1 MKALRIVFLLL
12 LVVVAGSYAY
22 WVQTAPGI
30 PVSRT
35 IMNSEGQSLEVVIV
49 GRRGQTLHFD
59 RTSDGGRY
67 ELAFGK
73 LGWKDRIFAERL
85 PEQAPPPVVVKEE
98 DQPSDPYIASRRQ
111 RIGELQQKKTEFIA
125 EIKSGSLN
133 NILARKRQE
142 DLVSLEKEIIDLQ
155 GAIDAYVSR
164 TGNK

>member
-1 MKALRIVFLLL
+1 MGDL
-12 LVVVAGSYAY
+12 
-22 WVQTAPGI
+22 APGALMI
-30 PVSRT
+30 ISSQLPVGSTRQIEAHYAAAWPDKPVT
-35 IMNSEGQSLEVVIV
+35 FACSPENLRLGNAISVFMQPDRVIAGV
-49 GRRGQTLHFD
+49 R
-59 RTSDGGRY
+59 SDT
-67 ELAFGK
+67 
-73 LGWKDRIFAERL
+73 D
-85 PEQAPPPVVVKEE
+85 
-98 DQPSDPYIASRRQ
+98 RQ

>member
-1 MKALRIVFLLL
+1 MKTLRIFFFFCL
-12 LVVVAGSYAY
+12 LVIAGSYTW

-49 GRRGQTLHFD
+49 GRTGQSLHFD
-59 RTSDGGRY
+59 RISDGGRY
-67 ELAFGK
+67 ELALGK

-85 PEQAPPPVVVKEE
+85 PEQAPPPVEVKEE
-98 DQPSDPYIASRRQ
+98 DQSGDPYIASRRQ

-142 DLVSLEKEIIDLQ
+142 DLVSLEKEILDLQ